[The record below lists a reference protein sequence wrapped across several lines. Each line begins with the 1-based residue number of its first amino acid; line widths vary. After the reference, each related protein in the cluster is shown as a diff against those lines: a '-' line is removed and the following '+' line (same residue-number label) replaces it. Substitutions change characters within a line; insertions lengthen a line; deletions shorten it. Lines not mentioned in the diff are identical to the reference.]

1 MLYDIKRCENNMKL
15 NEGLIKFVKEI
26 LKLIDKTFQTYYN

>member
-1 MLYDIKRCENNMKL
+1 MLYDIKRCENNMNL

-26 LKLIDKTFQTYYN
+26 LKTY

>member
-26 LKLIDKTFQTYYN
+26 LKTY

>member
-15 NEGLIKFVKEI
+15 NEGVIKFVKEI
-26 LKLIDKTFQTYYN
+26 LKTY